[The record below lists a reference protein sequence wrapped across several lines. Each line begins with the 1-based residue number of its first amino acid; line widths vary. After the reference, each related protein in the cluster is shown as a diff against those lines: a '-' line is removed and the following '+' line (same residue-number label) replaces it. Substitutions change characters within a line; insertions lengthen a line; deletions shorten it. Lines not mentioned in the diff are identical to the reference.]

1 MTFGQSAMTSPYKV
15 AFAGAAEASAETKA
29 NSQRVWKMALKYLSE
44 KKLKTTPI
52 EVREGLEGALQGIDD
67 LRNGRVSGKKIV
79 SKLS

>member
-1 MTFGQSAMTSPYKV
+1 MISPYKV
-15 AFAGAAEASAETKA
+15 AFGDPAEASAETKA

-44 KKLKTTPI
+44 KKIKTTPI

-67 LRNGRVSGKKIV
+67 LRNGRVSGRKIV

>member
-1 MTFGQSAMTSPYKV
+1 MTSPYKAV
-15 AFAGAAEASAETKA
+15 FVGAVEASAETKA

-44 KKLKTTPI
+44 GKLKTTPI